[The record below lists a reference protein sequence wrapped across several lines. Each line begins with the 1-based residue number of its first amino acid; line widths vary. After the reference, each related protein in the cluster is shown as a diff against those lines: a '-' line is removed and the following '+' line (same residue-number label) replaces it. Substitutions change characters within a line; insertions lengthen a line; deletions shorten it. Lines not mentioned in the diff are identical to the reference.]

1 MLLFTFFMEKTIII
15 IFFQNVLQVYK
26 KGVYTCG
33 KMQDYPR
40 LSQLSYLGHYY
51 PIFFYHFDNPG

>member
-1 MLLFTFFMEKTIII
+1 MEKTIII